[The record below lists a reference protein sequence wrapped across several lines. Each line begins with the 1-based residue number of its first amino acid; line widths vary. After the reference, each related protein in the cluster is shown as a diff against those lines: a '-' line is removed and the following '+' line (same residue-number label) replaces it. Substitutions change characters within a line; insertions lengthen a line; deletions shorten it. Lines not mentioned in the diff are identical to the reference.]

1 MLMELFL
8 IKFVALKEV
17 LYTIRDVIGNNQNL
31 FNSNKWLNLVNDT
44 IYTFID
50 KIKNVFILFF
60 NFNIKVIQ
68 KQQSL

>member
-1 MLMELFL
+1 MELFL